1 LEKLFGLPQ
10 RTASESVILAH
21 ANVAAGLQRITEE
34 VMLDLAGFLHHQIE
48 PSTKNICLSGGV
60 ALNCQAN
67 AKLAQQGLFENIF
80 IPPHCN
86 DAGTSIGAA
95 LYLAQQTDGVK
106 PTQYFIPFWQ
116 TGFEEKEILSALQP
130 SSYQYER
137 CNDIHAR
144 TAKLLHQGNIIAYF
158 HGPAEIGPRALGNR
172 SILAAPNLFMVK
184 EILNFKVKR
193 REFFRPLAPM
203 ILLEYLTDYFE
214 LPFNFSPALYYMLMT
229 LKVRP
234 DQLDKIPGVTHI
246 DGTARVQV
254 VDEVINPNLYQL
266 LQAYYEQSG
275 LPILLNTSFNHQE
288 PIVHTPRDAVQTFG
302 EISTLQFLVIH
313 NWLVQKTP
321 NLHNRSNHDR

>member
-1 LEKLFGLPQ
+1 LEKLFGLQQ
-10 RTASESVILAH
+10 RTASEPVILAH

-34 VMLDLAGFLHHQIE
+34 VMLDLAEFLYYQIE
-48 PSTKNICLSGGV
+48 PRTKNICLSGGV

-67 AKLAQQGLFENIF
+67 AKLAYQGLFENIF

-95 LYLAQQTDGVK
+95 LYLAQQTDEVK
-106 PTQYFIPFWQ
+106 PTPSFIPFWQ
-116 TGFEEKEILSALQP
+116 TGFKEEEILSALQP
-130 SSYQYER
+130 TSYQYKR
-137 CNDIHAR
+137 CDDIHTQ

-172 SILAAPNLFMVK
+172 SILAAPDLFMVK

-203 ILLEYLTDYFE
+203 ILRKYLTDYFE
-214 LPFNFSPALYYMLMT
+214 LPFKFSPALYYMLMT

-254 VDEVINPNLYQL
+254 VDEVINPNLSQL
-266 LQAYYEQSG
+266 LRAYYEQSG

-288 PIVHTPRDAVQTFG
+288 PMVHTPHDAVRTFG
-302 EISTLQFLVIH
+302 HIEILNDLVL
-313 NWLVQKTP
+313 NNYWVQKK
-321 NLHNRSNHDR
+321 S